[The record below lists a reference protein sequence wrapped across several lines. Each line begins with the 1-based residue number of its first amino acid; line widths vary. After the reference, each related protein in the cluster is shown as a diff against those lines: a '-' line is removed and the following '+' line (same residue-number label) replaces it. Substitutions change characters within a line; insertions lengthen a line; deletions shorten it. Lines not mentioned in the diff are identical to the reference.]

1 MRTII
6 IGGVAAGMSAATR
19 LRRLDESREIVVFE
33 RGSYVSFANCGLP
46 YFVGRVIEDRS
57 SLLLQTPAS
66 LASRFALRVHV
77 RHEVVSIDT
86 AARTV
91 TVRDLDSGS
100 DRIERYDDLV
110 LAMGATTTEA
120 IPGEGMPVVT
130 LRSVDDVDAITAV
143 LDGIPSPRAIVA
155 GAGFI
160 GIEAVENLLA
170 RGAHVTVVQ
179 RGSQVLSP
187 LDPEMV
193 APVHRALDEAGVDV
207 RTGTT
212 VSSIHAGG
220 ATLSDGTEVPADLV
234 VDARGVRP
242 DVRIADAAGIALGPT
257 GGIAVDDRH
266 RTSAPGVWA
275 VGDAVEKTDHLDGR
289 ATLVTMAGL
298 ANRHGRAAADDIAGA
313 VTAPATPALG
323 TTIVGVLG
331 LTVGLVGWSERRLV
345 AAGRAHRVVHTHP
358 FSHATYYP
366 GAEQMAMKLLIDPET
381 DLILGAQLVGR
392 AGVDKRLDVLA
403 VAMTSGLT
411 ASALTQLEL
420 AYAPQYGSAKDGIN
434 MAGYVAENLATGAD
448 RTIQWHEVDA
458 ARAAG
463 AVIVDVRTTGEHAA
477 GSIPGSILLPL
488 DELRERHGEL
498 PDAPL
503 IVHCRVGQRGH
514 TASRILQQL
523 GHDVRNL
530 DGGWL
535 TWTDGVETGLPR
547 HGSAQ

>member
-19 LRRLDESREIVVFE
+19 LRRLDEQREIVVFE
-33 RGSYVSFANCGLP
+33 RGPDVSFANCGLP
-46 YFVGRVIEDRS
+46 YYVGGVIEDRS
-57 SLLLQTPAS
+57 ALLLQTPAS
-66 LASRFALRVHV
+66 LAARFALQVHV
-77 RHEVVSIDT
+77 RHEVVAIDT
-86 AARTV
+86 AAKTV
-91 TVRDLDSGS
+91 TVRDLDAGA
-100 DRIERYDDLV
+100 ERVEEFDDLV
-110 LAMGATTTEA
+110 LAMGARVTGG
-120 IPGEGMPVVT
+120 IPGDGVPVIS
-130 LRSVDDVDAITAV
+130 LRSVEDVDAITEV
-143 LDGIPSPRAIVA
+143 LSGLPAPRAVVA

-160 GIEAVENLLA
+160 GIEAVENLVA
-170 RGAHVTVVQ
+170 RGAHVTLAQ
-179 RGSQVLSP
+179 RGAQVLSP
-187 LDPEMV
+187 LDPEM
-193 APVHRALDEAGVDV
+193 ASPVHRALTDAGVEL

-212 VSSIHAGG
+212 ITRIHADGV
-220 ATLSDGTEVPADLV
+220 TLSDGTEVAADLV

-242 DVRIADAAGIALGPT
+242 DVRIAEAAGIALGPT
-257 GGIAVDDRH
+257 GGIAVDGRH
-266 RTSAPGVWA
+266 RTDVPGIWA
-275 VGDAVEKTDHLDGR
+275 AGDAVEKSDHLDGE
-289 ATLVTMAGL
+289 ATLVAMAGL
-298 ANRHGRAAADDIAGA
+298 ANRHGRAVADDIAGA
-313 VTAPATPALG
+313 ATVPATPALG

-331 LTVGLVGWSERRLV
+331 LTVGLVGWSERRLR

-381 DLILGAQLVGR
+381 DLLLGAQLVGR

-403 VAMTSGLT
+403 VAMTAGLT
-411 ASALTQLEL
+411 ASALSQLEL
-420 AYAPQYGSAKDGIN
+420 AYAPQYGSAKDPIN
-434 MAGYVAENLATGAD
+434 MAGYVAENLATGTD

-463 AVIVDVRTTGEHAA
+463 AVVVDVRTTGEHEA
-477 GSIPGSILLPL
+477 GAIPGSILLPL

-503 IVHCRVGQRGH
+503 IVHCKVGQRGH

-535 TWTDGVETGLPR
+535 TWTDGLEAALREKG
-547 HGSAQ
+547 